1 MQSFV
6 ISAKNQSTKEEYV
19 RKICDDHH
27 VDRFDIYNV
36 GEEKGTIGIEE
47 IRNLQKKLFL
57 KPLKSPTK
65 AVVVKNA
72 ENLTIIAQNA
82 LLKSLEEPPN
92 NTIIIVTVSN
102 KDLLLPIILSRCKI
116 IEPKEENT
124 HRLPENEISQYLNIL
139 ISLRSCGVG
148 ERLKLA
154 QDMGKTKEE
163 ALVWLESMALITRKY
178 LIDTVE
184 QNSTRFNDLNHFN
197 KGEFSTSQYLNLLT
211 AFQKTHTIL
220 KTTNANPR
228 FTLET
233 LFLNL

>member
-6 ISAKNQSTKEEYV
+6 ISAKNQSAKEEYV
-19 RKICDDHH
+19 KKICDDHH
-27 VDRFDIYNV
+27 IDRFDIYAL
-36 GEEKGTIGIEE
+36 EQEKGTIGIEE
-47 IRNLQKKLFL
+47 VRNLQKKLFF

-82 LLKSLEEPPN
+82 LLKSLEEPPE
-92 NTIIIVTVSN
+92 NTIIILTVSN
-102 KDLLLPIILSRCKI
+102 KDLLLPTILSRCKI
-116 IEPKEENT
+116 VELKE
-124 HRLPENEISQYLNIL
+124 RDVQLSQNEFSQYLNLL
-139 ISLRSCGVG
+139 ISLRSCEVG

-163 ALVWLESMALITRKY
+163 ALSFLETITLAIRKE
-178 LIDTVE
+178 IIE
-184 QNSTRFNDLNHFN
+184 QPSLP
-197 KGEFSTSQYLNLLT
+197 QYLNLLKS
-211 AFQKTHTIL
+211 FQKTHTIL
-220 KTTNANPR
+220 QTTNANPR

>member
-6 ISAKNQSTKEEYV
+6 ISAKNQSAKEEYV
-19 RKICDDHH
+19 KKICGDHH
-27 VDRFDIYNV
+27 IDRFDIYAL
-36 GEEKGTIGIEE
+36 EQEKGTIGIEE
-47 IRNLQKKLFL
+47 VRNLQKKLFL

-82 LLKSLEEPPN
+82 LLKSLEEPPE
-92 NTIIIVTVSN
+92 NTLVILTVSN
-102 KDLLLPIILSRCKI
+102 KDLLLPTILSRCKI
-116 IEPKEENT
+116 IELKGEE
-124 HRLPENEISQYLNIL
+124 Q
-139 ISLRSCGVG
+139 SLQAQELSTFNSKLSTLLKDSVG
-148 ERLKLA
+148 KRLKFA

-163 ALVWLESMALITRKY
+163 ALLWLEAMILAIRKELIA
-178 LIDTVE
+178 
-184 QNSTRFNDLNHFN
+184 NLNEAN
-197 KGEFSTSQYLNLLT
+197 QSSSISQSLNLLIS
-211 AFQKTHTIL
+211 FQKSYAVL